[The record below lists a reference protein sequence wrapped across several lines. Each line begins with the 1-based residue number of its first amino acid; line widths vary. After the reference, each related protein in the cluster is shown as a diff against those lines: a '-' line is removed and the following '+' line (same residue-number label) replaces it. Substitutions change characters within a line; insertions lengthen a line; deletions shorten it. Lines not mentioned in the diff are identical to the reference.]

1 MSPRERKMSEVLKR
15 GYSDEEL
22 SHLYELGRFF
32 LEAGKFPKAQ
42 KIFSGIIA
50 IAPDHLPSYLG
61 LTNIA
66 ISNQN
71 FDQARQYAE
80 IARRLD
86 PSSPLAAMFL
96 ATVMFALKDL
106 TAVGSLL
113 GEIGDALEGDLNA
126 DLSLTRFYKMQLA
139 RFQGLITT

>member
-15 GYSDEEL
+15 GYSDDEL

-42 KIFSGIIA
+42 KIFSGIVA

-80 IARRLD
+80 TARRLD

-96 ATVMFALKDL
+96 ATVMFALNDL
-106 TAVGSLL
+106 TTVGSLL
-113 GEIGDALEGDLNA
+113 GEVGDALEGDLNA

-139 RFQGLITT
+139 RFQSLITT